1 MDTAVKKAF
10 LLLDLAGA
18 CRAPR
23 VLGREE
29 IDLAQPRLLLIDDEP
44 ALADFLADAA
54 RECGFEPVV
63 TSDDAQFRD
72 TFIADPPNIVALD
85 LGMPGM
91 DGVELLRF
99 LAEQEYRSPVLIVSG
114 FDRRVLESAF
124 RLGEALGLNMAG
136 PVEKPVRL
144 DALEK
149 VLSQLRA
156 NLVT

>member
-1 MDTAVKKAF
+1 M
-10 LLLDLAGA
+10 
-18 CRAPR
+18 
-23 VLGREE
+23 
-29 IDLAQPRLLLIDDEP
+29 AQPRLLLIDDEP
-44 ALADFLADAA
+44 ALADFLANAA

-63 TSDDAQFRD
+63 TSDDTEFRD
-72 TFIADPPNIVALD
+72 TFRADKPDMVALD

-99 LAEQEYRSPVLIVSG
+99 LAEEGYGSPVLIVSG

-124 RLGEALGLNMAG
+124 RLGEAIGLNMVG

-144 DALEK
+144 EAIEQ
-149 VLSQLRA
+149 VLNQLRA